1 VRRDLPGG
9 QPTSRQRQHNF
20 IHTGQAA
27 LALAHNGW
35 REGCVPVA
43 GYFDVYWPDLGQHR
57 LGAGAIAGVT
67 TVATHRIVLVIPQ
80 VLGHLRLQCGLEH
93 RLHQSPQ
100 QTTRTDQLHPL
111 GTGLLH
117 QFLRESLL
125 INLGRH
131 RLDHLGH
138 CWSFPPSTSLSV
150 SGQLHP

>member
-9 QPTSRQRQHNF
+9 QPASRQRQHDLLDA
-20 IHTGQAA
+20 IQAA
-27 LALAHNGW
+27 LTLAHNGW

-43 GYFDVYWPDLGQHR
+43 GYCDVSWPDLGHHC
-57 LGAGAIAGVT
+57 LGAGAMARVT
-67 TVATHRIVLVIPQ
+67 PVATHGFVLVIAQ

-93 RLHQSPQ
+93 RPHQSGQ
-100 QTTRTDQLHPL
+100 QTTLANQLHPL

-117 QFLRESLL
+117 QFLRKSLL
-125 INLGRH
+125 INLSRH

-138 CWSFPPSTSLSV
+138 YWSFPPSVSLSV